1 MTEVR
6 RNDELSRWEAVVDG
20 HVVGFAPAVV
30 RGDVVEI
37 PHTEVDR
44 EYGGQGIAGDIVRR
58 ALDDISADGQQVAP
72 TCPYVATW
80 IRRHPEYAPLVAGSL
95 GES

>member
-1 MTEVR
+1 MIRAATLTSPRLQRVLAL
-6 RNDELSRWEAVVDG
+6 LSDG
-20 HVVGFAPAVV
+20 
-30 RGDVVEI
+30 R
-37 PHTEVDR
+37 PHTTR
-44 EYGGQGIAGDIVRR
+44 DIVRR